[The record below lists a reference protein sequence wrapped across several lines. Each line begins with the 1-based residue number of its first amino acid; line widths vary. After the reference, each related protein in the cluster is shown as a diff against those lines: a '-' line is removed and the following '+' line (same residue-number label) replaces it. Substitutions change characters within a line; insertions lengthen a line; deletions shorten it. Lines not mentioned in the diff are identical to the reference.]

1 MKSGGMTVNP
11 GGIEARR
18 GQVTRSGT
26 IVVAE
31 SEQNGMNA
39 KREDTER
46 RRRRRNRKEIIT
58 ETEPGNQHQRRVI
71 GMRLKLRFVCT

>member
-18 GQVTRSGT
+18 GQVERSGT

-31 SEQNGMNA
+31 SEENGMNT
-39 KREDTER
+39 KREDTE

-58 ETEPGNQHQRRVI
+58 ETEPGNQHQVI